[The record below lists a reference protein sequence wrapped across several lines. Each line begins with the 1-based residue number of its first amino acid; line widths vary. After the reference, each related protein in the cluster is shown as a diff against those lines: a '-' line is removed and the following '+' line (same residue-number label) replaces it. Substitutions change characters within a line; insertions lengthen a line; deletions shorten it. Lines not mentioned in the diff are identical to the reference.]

1 MSPRLRVSNRVVRA
15 LKHPRPIGKT
25 NLLLAMPAYYAYV
38 AYMKTKQYTV
48 RGISPLLDRR
58 LRQQAKAQNK
68 SLNAVAVEA
77 LRKASGL
84 NEAWGAAVYDDMDDL
99 IGSWKSDP
107 ATDAAFAQMR
117 SIDGD
122 LWK

>member
-1 MSPRLRVSNRVVRA
+1 
-15 LKHPRPIGKT
+15 
-25 NLLLAMPAYYAYV
+25 MPAYYAYV

-48 RGISPLLDRR
+48 RGISPLLDQR

-99 IGSWKSDP
+99 IGRWKSDP
-107 ATDAAFAQMR
+107 AADAAFAQMR